1 MRLLSC
7 LAATAAIACLSTGPA
22 ALAADE
28 WGSIEGQFVFDGD
41 VPILA
46 PLVKKGDAA
55 AKDAAVCAAADV
67 PDESLIVNPDNKG
80 IANVFLYIR
89 KAPSKIHP
97 DLKASSVPEVVFDQK
112 GCQFFPH
119 AMILRTDQ
127 TVLVKSGDPISHNT
141 HTNPFGFKSENLI
154 IAPNDRKG
162 VPIQIT
168 KSQLSTPPVMVNCDI
183 HPHMR
188 SWWMVSDHPYV
199 ALTDADGKFKIDNV
213 PVGEHSFRVWH
224 ERLLYINCPEFQKD
238 VKIKVEADKTTTVG
252 PFKVKD
258 VPPKK

>member
-7 LAATAAIACLSTGPA
+7 LVATSAIACFSIGPA
-22 ALAADE
+22 ASAADE

-41 VPILA
+41 IPVLA
-46 PLVKKGDAA
+46 PLIKKGDAA
-55 AKDAAVCAAADV
+55 AKDATVCAVADV
-67 PDESLIVNPDNKG
+67 PDESLIVNPNNKG

-127 TVLVKSGDPISHNT
+127 TVLVKSGDSISHNT
-141 HTNPFGFKSENLI
+141 HTNPFGYKSENLI

-162 VPIQIT
+162 VPIQI
-168 KSQLSTPPVMVNCDI
+168 KESQLGFVPVKINCDI
-183 HPHMR
+183 HPHMVA
-188 SWWMVSDHPYV
+188 WWLVSDHPYV
-199 ALTDADGKFKIDNV
+199 AITDNDGKFKIDNV
-213 PVGEHSFRVWH
+213 PVGEHTFRVWH
-224 ERLLYINCPEFQKD
+224 ERLLYIKCPEFQKD